1 MEFNPFK
8 ESNDVALIEERNNDA
23 NTFKP
28 FVNGEQKYGNT
39 FHFNE
44 LIECEVPDKSKYE
57 NAVPEPKDF
66 DKFELSI
73 AAKYMTKYCVKQFGY
88 KPVYA
93 T

>member
-44 LIECEVPDKSKYE
+44 LIECEVPDKS
-57 NAVPEPKDF
+57 
-66 DKFELSI
+66 
-73 AAKYMTKYCVKQFGY
+73 
-88 KPVYA
+88 
-93 T
+93 